1 MTTAVPS
8 GPDGQTYPCVRH
20 GVYLVR
26 DGEARL
32 VMVLQPVTCGSD
44 AEVVLQIAGEDQDK
58 LDAVL
63 AEVRRLTSERSVFRG
78 QVISFGPEVF
88 GPGGRRR

>member
-8 GPDGQTYPCVRH
+8 GPDGQTYACVRH
-20 GVYLVR
+20 GVYLIR

-32 VMVLQPVTCGSD
+32 AAVLQPVTYGAD
-44 AEVVLQIAGEDQDK
+44 AEVVLQIAGEDRDK

-63 AEVRRLTSERSVFRG
+63 AE
-78 QVISFGPEVF
+78 I
-88 GPGGRRR
+88 